1 MVRRLVEHEQIDF
14 FIHEHAQPQPR
25 LLAAGERTDGL
36 EHVLAGEQECAEAVA
51 RRLGR
56 AILLIEHR
64 VIERALR
71 VGKVN
76 DLRQIARLDGRAEL
90 DLSLRGQ
97 LAEQHT
103 QERRLAGAVVAE
115 QRNALAAPHRQLHA
129 GKQRPAAELL
139 AEILDGED
147 FVAVE
152 LLFAEAGAERL
163 LLGRPLRLLDA
174 LHAVLDGHGA
184 AVEHAVVD
192 APALHALDGEAELL
206 ELGLLLLILP
216 ELMVEAL
223 LLFLEVE
230 AVVAA
235 VELGLA
241 CGYFNDALHDLIEE
255 IAVMRDRQD
264 RSLEVTD
271 VVLQPLHAAQVQ
283 MVRRLVEQQDV
294 RLLEQQARQVHA
306 RLFAAGQAVEFP
318 AAHFGR
324 DAKAVTDLVDFRVLL
339 IAAARQIGVAQAV
352 IFAQIR
358 SGSILFER
366 FFQFLHPALQRG
378 QRNKGRAQHILNGKS
393 GRIDRDLGD
402 EAQLLSG
409 GDMDLAGIG
418 GQLPRQQAEQR
429 RLAAAVAAHDADAF
443 ALVNVKA
450 QSVQQGLADLK
461 GLDQL
466 VYRNIDHRS
475 SP

>member
-1 MVRRLVEHEQIDF
+1 M
-14 FIHEHAQPQPR
+14 
-25 LLAAGERTDGL
+25 
-36 EHVLAGEQECAEAVA
+36 
-51 RRLGR
+51 
-56 AILLIEHR
+56 
-64 VIERALR
+64 
-71 VGKVN
+71 
-76 DLRQIARLDGRAEL
+76 
-90 DLSLRGQ
+90 
-97 LAEQHT
+97 
-103 QERRLAGAVVAE
+103 
-115 QRNALAAPHRQLHA
+115 
-129 GKQRPAAELL
+129 
-139 AEILDGED
+139 
-147 FVAVE
+147 E

-192 APALHALDGEAELL
+192 ARALHALDGEAELL

-223 LLFLEVE
+223 LLLVEVE

-241 CGYFNDALHDLIEE
+241 RGYFNDALHDLIEGNNGQCE
-255 IAVMRDRQD
+255 IVRTVP
-264 RSLEVTD
+264 LEVTD

-352 IFAQIR
+352 VFAQIR
-358 SGSILFER
+358 SGK
-366 FFQFLHPALQRG
+366 HPFRAFCPVPPSGASARSARRRPCAAHPQRKIRPDRPG
-378 QRNKGRAQHILNGKS
+378 S
-393 GRIDRDLGD
+393 GR
-402 EAQLLSG
+402 
-409 GDMDLAGIG
+409 
-418 GQLPRQQAEQR
+418 
-429 RLAAAVAAHDADAF
+429 
-443 ALVNVKA
+443 
-450 QSVQQGLADLK
+450 
-461 GLDQL
+461 
-466 VYRNIDHRS
+466 
-475 SP
+475 

>member
-1 MVRRLVEHEQIDF
+1 
-14 FIHEHAQPQPR
+14 
-25 LLAAGERTDGL
+25 
-36 EHVLAGEQECAEAVA
+36 
-51 RRLGR
+51 
-56 AILLIEHR
+56 
-64 VIERALR
+64 
-71 VGKVN
+71 
-76 DLRQIARLDGRAEL
+76 
-90 DLSLRGQ
+90 
-97 LAEQHT
+97 
-103 QERRLAGAVVAE
+103 
-115 QRNALAAPHRQLHA
+115 
-129 GKQRPAAELL
+129 
-139 AEILDGED
+139 
-147 FVAVE
+147 
-152 LLFAEAGAERL
+152 
-163 LLGRPLRLLDA
+163 
-174 LHAVLDGHGA
+174 
-184 AVEHAVVD
+184 
-192 APALHALDGEAELL
+192 
-206 ELGLLLLILP
+206 
-216 ELMVEAL
+216 MVEAL

-241 CGYFNDALHDLIEE
+241 RGYFNDALHDLIEE
-255 IAVMRDRQD
+255 ITVVRDRQD
-264 RSLEVTD
+264 RALEVPD

-306 RLFAAGQAVEFP
+306 RLFAAGQAVKFP

-324 DAKAVTDLVDFRVLL
+324 DAKAVADLVDFRVLL

-409 GDMDLAGIG
+409 GDVDLAGIG